1 MKILRLIR
9 IRRFARNEKGGTLA
23 ELAILIP
30 FLILMVATVAELG
43 RLFQTYTTLS
53 KATRTAARYLSNNA
67 YEDKYINQAKQMAL
81 CGKTTCAGG
90 DEVAKNLSVDNIVIT
105 PEFQD
110 GGGGN
115 PITVT
120 VSITDYNFQ
129 PLFNLAAL
137 FNVAEYAEFP
147 VRPSTTMYYM
157 WIDPAG
163 AEE

>member
-1 MKILRLIR
+1 MKSFRFIR
-9 IRRFARNEKGGTLA
+9 IRRFADNEKGGTLA

-43 RLFQTYTTLS
+43 QMFQTYTSLAKS
-53 KATRTAARYLSNNA
+53 TRSAARYLSNNA
-67 YEDKYINQAKQMAL
+67 YEDKFINQAKQMAL
-81 CGKTTCAGG
+81 CGKTTCEGG
-90 DEVAKNLSVDNIVIT
+90 DEVVKNLTVDNIVVT
-105 PEFQD
+105 PEFQE

-120 VSITDYNFQ
+120 ISIIDYSYQ

-137 FNVAEYAEFP
+137 FNVEEYAQFP